1 MKHETELKIQAHLDG
16 ELSPTDAQQITE
28 LIRRDTEA
36 RALYESLTATRT
48 ILKEN
53 EPQLALPESRE
64 FYWSKIER
72 AIRRPALAEEQAP
85 RLAAGWNRWW
95 MRFGVPLAG
104 AAMLLAVILMGP
116 RLGTSLSS
124 NQDWQG
130 VELPFEESSSI
141 TFHSDA
147 ENMTVVWVKA
157 R

>member
-95 MRFGVPLAG
+95 MRFVVPLAG

>member
-16 ELSPTDAQQITE
+16 ELSPTEAQQITE

-36 RALYESLTATRT
+36 RALYESLAATRT
-48 ILKEN
+48 MLTEN

-72 AIRRPALAEEQAP
+72 AIRRPALAEEQVP
-85 RLAAGWNRWW
+85 QHAAGWNRWW
-95 MRFGVPLAG
+95 MRFAVPFAG
-104 AAMLLAVILMGP
+104 AAMVLAVILIGP
-116 RLGTSLSS
+116 RFGAPLLST
-124 NQDWQG
+124 QDWRG
-130 VELPFEESSSI
+130 VELPFEGASSI

-147 ENMTVVWVKA
+147 ENMTVVWVQT